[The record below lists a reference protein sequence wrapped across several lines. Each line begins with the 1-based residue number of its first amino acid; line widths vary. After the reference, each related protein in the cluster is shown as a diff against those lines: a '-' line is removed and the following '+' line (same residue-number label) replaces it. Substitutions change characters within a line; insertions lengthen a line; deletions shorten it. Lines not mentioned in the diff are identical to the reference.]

1 MNTHDSYALAS
12 DWAKVCEAADVDT
25 DATAEEVIEGL
36 RKRTKLSG
44 YWRCAMTADIR
55 TAAQRE
61 AEMRVP
67 QPSARSFALAEDAAI
82 SRRWFSEGAVWAAAR
97 VTPTREALAD

>member
-61 AEMRVP
+61 KPVYRWNV
-67 QPSARSFALAEDAAI
+67 ARAGWPIEPA
-82 SRRWFSEGAVWAAAR
+82 
-97 VTPTREALAD
+97 